1 MLVRGKRDERIA
13 LMAKNIE
20 RILPPRMPIAIVR
33 LDDLSD
39 ALDISK
45 ALLAGG
51 ITEIEFTLTNLQA
64 NAVITEVRRTFANAL
79 TVGAGTVLDAEMA
92 FASIDAG
99 AQFLVTPALLPE
111 VVAAGVKREI
121 PVICGAF
128 TPTEILTAWRSGA
141 SLVKVFPAGQLGAGY
156 FKDVLAPLPNIPLVP
171 TGGVSLETCAS
182 FLSAGAYTVAVGS
195 QLVSKD
201 IAREKD
207 WAALTDRAQ
216 RFIRACA

>member
-1 MLVRGKRDERIA
+1 MT
-13 LMAKNIE
+13 KNIGHV
-20 RILPPRMPIAIVR
+20 LLPRMPIAIVR

-51 ITEIEFTLTNLQA
+51 INEIEFTLTNPRANEVISGVRQA
-64 NAVITEVRRTFANAL
+64 LGDRL
-79 TVGAGTVLDAEMA
+79 TVGAGTVLDEQMA

-111 VVAAGVKREI
+111 VIAAGVKREI
-121 PVICGAF
+121 PVVCGAF

-156 FKDVLAPLPNIPLVP
+156 FKDVLAPLPDIPLVP
-171 TGGVSLETCAS
+171 TGGVSLETCAG
-182 FLSAGAYTVAVGS
+182 FLKAGAYTVAVGS

-201 IAREKD
+201 IAHARD
-207 WAALTDRAQ
+207 WIALTERAR
-216 RFIRACA
+216 RFVQACA